1 MKKRFLRKVSTIFI
15 ASLIIISAFGK
26 LIFASEEISFTESS
40 IFTVFTV
47 EENPFPAISDT
58 ENVIMRATP
67 TVVRDG
73 VYEIKNPLTGRYIV
87 PMTVK
92 CQQME

>member
-47 EENPFPAISDT
+47 EENPFPAI
-58 ENVIMRATP
+58 
-67 TVVRDG
+67 
-73 VYEIKNPLTGRYIV
+73 
-87 PMTVK
+87 
-92 CQQME
+92 